1 MRKGSILMVAFINSF
16 LSYLVL
22 FLIMAAIVCIGIFAG
37 AFLRKKKN
45 ASAAAK
51 AAAQDEEPQAE

>member
-1 MRKGSILMVAFINSF
+1 MVAFINSF

-22 FLIMAAIVCIGIFAG
+22 FLILAAIVCIGIFAG

-51 AAAQDEEPQAE
+51 ATAQDEEPQAE